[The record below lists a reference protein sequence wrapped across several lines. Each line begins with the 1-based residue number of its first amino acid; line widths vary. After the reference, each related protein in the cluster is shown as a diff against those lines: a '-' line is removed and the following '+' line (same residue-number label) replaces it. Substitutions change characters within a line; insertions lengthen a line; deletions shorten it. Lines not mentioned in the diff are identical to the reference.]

1 MAKSKRPPQSNSY
14 DDDDMKALL
23 DVLDEKDAEA
33 LEIMASAMGKVAGIR
48 KWQKAEI
55 KRAKDD
61 LGIPTGVL
69 KPLRKM
75 RALEKQMRKVA
86 DEVADDLVE
95 VFEDAVGQ
103 FSFFAPNDD
112 GVHPASG
119 AAVNAEETA
128 AQAAAR
134 QRAAAVAEVT
144 EREQAEGEAVL
155 DELAGEAVH

>member
-33 LEIMASAMGKVAGIR
+33 REIMASAMGKVAGIR

-55 KRAKDD
+55 LRAKAE
-61 LGIPTGVL
+61 LGIPPGVL

-75 RALEKQMRKVA
+75 RELERKMRKVA
-86 DEVADDLVE
+86 DEVAEDLVE

-103 FSFFAPNDD
+103 FSFLAPVE
-112 GVHPASG
+112 GVT
-119 AAVNAEETA
+119 AEPDN
-128 AQAAAR
+128 AAAR
-134 QRAAAVAEVT
+134 AAAQRAEVVAEVT
-144 EREQAEGEAVL
+144 EKEQAEGEEA
-155 DELAGEAVH
+155 LADLTSVH

>member
-1 MAKSKRPPQSNSY
+1 MKKSRPAEYRKNSY
-14 DDDDMKALL
+14 SDDDMKALL

-86 DEVADDLVE
+86 DEVAEDLVE

-103 FSFFAPNDD
+103 FSFFAP
-112 GVHPASG
+112 AEAE
-119 AAVNAEETA
+119 AAEPETA
-128 AQAAAR
+128 AARAAADR
-134 QRAAAVAEVT
+134 KAAVAEVT

-155 DELAGEAVH
+155 DELAGGQVH

>member
-86 DEVADDLVE
+86 DEVAEDLVE

-103 FSFFAPNDD
+103 FSFLAPAD
-112 GVHPASG
+112 A
-119 AAVNAEETA
+119 ETA
-128 AQAAAR
+128 EPENDAA
-134 QRAAAVAEVT
+134 RAAAQRKAEVAEVT